1 MKHLPLPSQGL
12 LAEYLE
18 LDPSIPQGLRWKKKA
33 SKNTV
38 IGSPAGRCHRNG
50 YWEIRFQKTLWK
62 TNRIVYR
69 LATGQDPGEL
79 EIDHIDL
86 DKSNNAISN
95 LRPLDRSGQQLNRP
109 SRNEYRWTHFDAKK
123 GKWSGGYHTPRPNRK
138 YIFCGYH
145 KTAKQA
151 YEAVLKRKGDNEAHL
166 NNPKLTSNY
175 SGYKNVAFDKRNKRA
190 AAPWFVQVWQ
200 RKDGKRT
207 GRFLGYYSNPYEGAV
222 AAVAYKREIGMRYE
236 YAPGGTK

>member
-1 MKHLPLPSQGL
+1 MKHSLLPTQEL

-33 SKNTV
+33 ARNTV
-38 IGSPAGRCHRNG
+38 IGSPAGRCHLNG
-50 YWEIRFQKTLWK
+50 YWEVRFQKTLWK

-69 LATGQDPGEL
+69 LATGEDPGEL
-79 EIDHIDL
+79 EVDHIDL
-86 DKSNNAISN
+86 NKNNNSASN
-95 LRPLDRSGQQLNRP
+95 LRAATRSEQQLNRL
-109 SRNEYRWTHFDAKK
+109 STNEYRWTSYVADKAK
-123 GKWSGGYHTPRPNRK
+123 WAGGYHTPRPNRK

-151 YEAVLKRKGDNEAHL
+151 YQAVLKRKGEVELHL
-166 NNPKLTSNY
+166 NNPRLTSNY
-175 SGYKNVAFDKRNKRA
+175 NGYKNVSFDKGKKRIK
-190 AAPWFVQVWQ
+190 APWVAHVRQ
-200 RKDGKRT
+200 RVDGKRT
-207 GRFLGYYSNPYEGAV
+207 NKFLGYHANPYIGAV